1 MRMQHGAVAAGVI
14 AGAAAAGWAGLRIP
28 APPFADWP
36 EPSQPLTRRE
46 PLPDTLPD
54 PVRRWLR
61 GVYGDTVPV
70 IDSVVVT
77 GRARMNPFGI
87 WLPARFRFIHDA
99 GRSYRHIIDGTWYG
113 KPVLPVREE
122 YIDGHSQMAVP
133 MLGSDAGPQLE
144 QAANLGM
151 WAELAAAAPAVLVIH
166 PGVGWRAVDETRAM
180 LEVPFGSDDRDEFA
194 AHFDPHSGELR
205 ELHGWRFRDS
215 RAPDKVLWIA
225 RCEPGAKVPGT
236 GVPAVG
242 TATWADQGQPWARF
256 VTEDIRFNVDVTEA
270 LRRDRR

>member
-1 MRMQHGAVAAGVI
+1 VDVRRWAVVGGVV
-14 AGAAAAGWAGLRIP
+14 GSAAAAGWAGLRVP
-28 APPFADWP
+28 PPPFADWP
-36 EPSQPLTRRE
+36 EPTQPPAERV
-46 PLPDTLPD
+46 PLPDRLPD

-61 GVYGDTVPV
+61 GIYGDSVPL

-113 KPVLPVREE
+113 KPVLPVREQ
-122 YIDGHSQMAVP
+122 YIGGRSLMEVP
-133 MLGSDAGPQLE
+133 IIGSDDGAQVE

-151 WAELAAAAPAVLVIH
+151 WAELAAAAPAVLVTH
-166 PGVGWRAVDETRAM
+166 PGVVWRAVDDTRAM
-180 LEVPFGSDDRDEFA
+180 LEVPFGEHDRDEFA
-194 AHFDPHSGELR
+194 AHFDPDSGELR
-205 ELHGWRFRDS
+205 ELHGWRYRDS
-215 RAPDKVLWIA
+215 RALRKVLWIA

-236 GVPAVG
+236 GVPAVA

-256 VTEDIRFNVDVTEA
+256 VTEDLRLNVDVSEA
-270 LRRDRR
+270 LLPRER